1 MITSILL
8 FFTTPLCDP
17 HKGRQQRRNII
28 RLFERFFV
36 DIKSLLI
43 HPTKSFIL
51 LNQKEK
57 KKKGFVN
64 EKDHFVITDYLI
76 NVKPPYLL
84 ELKNKHSMVNKI
96 FYSLLIKSTF

>member
-1 MITSILL
+1 MRLGFSLHDHIYTFI
-8 FFTTPLCDP
+8 FTTPLCDP

-36 DIKSLLI
+36 DIKNLLI

-51 LNQKEK
+51 LNQKGK
-57 KKKGFVN
+57 KKKCFVN

-84 ELKNKHSMVNKI
+84 ELKKI
-96 FYSLLIKSTF
+96 NIQW